1 MHAHASDLA
10 NDSFIRQVLDR
21 QHFEPDGKYHLFG
34 SRGELAERSGHIGLG
49 NIQSHQLGNLMI
61 QQAAIKGNIGY
72 IVRFSDHGHE
82 VHSPFDNH
90 ASHSDSDEAG
100 SPVDGFSLYRI
111 HWDGYEHHPA
121 DGYDGPQGGGYP
133 APKGARDIYS
143 YDIKG
148 VAQNIRL
155 NLTDNRS
162 TGQRLVDRFHNT
174 GSMLTQGVG
183 DGFKRATRYSPEL
196 DRSGNAAEAF
206 NGTADIVKN
215 IIGAAGEI
223 VGAGDAVQGISEGSN
238 IAVMHGLGLLSTENK
253 MARIND
259 LADMAQLKDYAAAAI
274 RDWAVQNP
282 NAAQGIE
289 AVSNIFTAVIPV
301 KGIGAVRGKYGLGGI
316 TAHPVKRSQM
326 GAIALPKG
334 KSAVSDNFADAA
346 YAKYPSP
353 YHSRNIRSNLE
364 QRYGKENITSSTVP
378 PSNGKNVKLADQRH
392 PKTGVPFDGKG
403 FPNFEKDVK
412 YDTRINT
419 AVPQVNPIDEPVFNP
434 KGSVGSAHSW
444 SITARI
450 QYAKLP
456 RQGRIRYIP
465 PKNYSPSAPLPK
477 GPNNGY
483 SAGNLSKKVLTLVY
497 INGKLKFGP
506 SSLPSSALKAPVP
519 IVGKAEA
526 PPGKAVP
533 VGEARIPS
541 NPKAVKGTTVTL
553 SQEQRLA
560 NGELIPKGS
569 VVTWSDNAVKVVRPD
584 GKKRR
589 FNSRDWEQKALP
601 KPQLPKD
608 YRDDINIGGNNPRFN
623 QQRHEKIESHNP
635 NRIEEIRQRNAVSS
649 AERQADALKRM
660 QTSGRTRL
668 PGQPQKGKPG
678 AAREMSSSDNPNQTA
693 EAFARRYLGR
703 KPTLMER
710 VEGEKLYGGKCVGC
724 WKAQMPDG
732 TFVVYRPAGNASM
745 TKGTTASVDI
755 NNPTLN
761 NLNINLKGKPT
772 ELKFKFPAR

>member
-10 NDSFIRQVLDR
+10 NDPFIRQVLDR

-61 QQAAIKGNIGY
+61 EQAAIKGNIGY

-162 TGQRLVDRFHNT
+162 TGQRLADRFHNA
-174 GSMLTQGVG
+174 GAMLTQGVG

-253 MARIND
+253 MERIND

-403 FPNFEKDVK
+403 FPNFEKHVK
-412 YDTRINT
+412 YDTKLDIQELSGGGIPK
-419 AVPQVNPIDEPVFNP
+419 AKPVFDAKPRWEVDRKLNKLTTREQVEKNVQETRRRSQSSQFKAHAQREWENKTGLDFNHFIGGDINK
-434 KGSVGSAHSW
+434 KGTVTGGHSL
-444 SITARI
+444 TRGDVRVI
-450 QYAKLP
+450 Q
-456 RQGRIRYIP
+456 QT
-465 PKNYSPSAPLPK
+465 SAPDKHGVYQATVEIKKPDGSWEMKKGRGGKPMTNHSMFPK
-477 GPNNGY
+477 DWD
-483 SAGNLSKKVLTLVY
+483 
-497 INGKLKFGP
+497 
-506 SSLPSSALKAPVP
+506 
-519 IVGKAEA
+519 
-526 PPGKAVP
+526 
-533 VGEARIPS
+533 EARIRAEVTS
-541 NPKAVKGTTVTL
+541 AWEKRKELEGQKWRGTSKSGV
-553 SQEQRLA
+553 E
-560 NGELIPKGS
+560 
-569 VVTWSDNAVKVVRPD
+569 
-584 GKKRR
+584 
-589 FNSRDWEQKALP
+589 
-601 KPQLPKD
+601 
-608 YRDDINIGGNNPRFN
+608 
-623 QQRHEKIESHNP
+623 IEGFTEP
-635 NRIEEIRQRNAVSS
+635 NR
-649 AERQADALKRM
+649 
-660 QTSGRTRL
+660 
-668 PGQPQKGKPG
+668 
-678 AAREMSSSDNPNQTA
+678 TA
-693 EAFARRYLGR
+693 Y
-703 KPTLMER
+703 P
-710 VEGEKLYGGKCVGC
+710 LYNSK
-724 WKAQMPDG
+724 
-732 TFVVYRPAGNASM
+732 
-745 TKGTTASVDI
+745 
-755 NNPTLN
+755 
-761 NLNINLKGKPT
+761 
-772 ELKFKFPAR
+772 

>member
-1 MHAHASDLA
+1 MGISRKISLILSILAVCLPMHAHASDLA

-162 TGQRLVDRFHNT
+162 TGQRLADRFHNA
-174 GSMLTQGVG
+174 GAMLTQGVG

-289 AVSNIFTAVIPV
+289 AVSNIFMAAIPI

-316 TAHPVKRSQM
+316 TAHPIKRSQM

-403 FPNFEKDVK
+403 FPNFEKHVK
-412 YDTRINT
+412 YDTKLDIQELSGAGMPKAKPVSDAKPRWEVDRKLNKLTTREQVEKNVQEIRNGNKNSNFSQHAQLEREINKLKSADEINFADGMGKFT
-419 AVPQVNPIDEPVFNP
+419 DSMDDKAFSRLVKSVKENGFTNPVVEYVE
-434 KGSVGSAHSW
+434 
-444 SITARI
+444 
-450 QYAKLP
+450 
-456 RQGRIRYIP
+456 
-465 PKNYSPSAPLPK
+465 
-477 GPNNGY
+477 
-483 SAGNLSKKVLTLVY
+483 
-497 INGKLKFGP
+497 INGK
-506 SSLPSSALKAPVP
+506 AY
-519 IVGKAEA
+519 IV
-526 PPGKAVP
+526 
-533 VGEARIPS
+533 R
-541 NPKAVKGTTVTL
+541 
-553 SQEQRLA
+553 
-560 NGELIPKGS
+560 
-569 VVTWSDNAVKVVRPD
+569 
-584 GKKRR
+584 
-589 FNSRDWEQKALP
+589 
-601 KPQLPKD
+601 
-608 YRDDINIGGNNPRFN
+608 GNNRVF
-623 QQRHEKIESHNP
+623 
-635 NRIEEIRQRNAVSS
+635 A
-649 AERQADALKRM
+649 AE
-660 QTSGRTRL
+660 
-668 PGQPQKGKPG
+668 
-678 AAREMSSSDNPNQTA
+678 
-693 EAFARRYLGR
+693 YLGR
-703 KPTLMER
+703 
-710 VEGEKLYGGKCVGC
+710 
-724 WKAQMPDG
+724 
-732 TFVVYRPAGNASM
+732 
-745 TKGTTASVDI
+745 I
-755 NNPTLN
+755 H
-761 NLNINLKGKPT
+761 
-772 ELKFKFPAR
+772 ELKFKKVDFPVPNTSWKNPTDVLNESGNVKRPRYRSK

>member
-1 MHAHASDLA
+1 
-10 NDSFIRQVLDR
+10 
-21 QHFEPDGKYHLFG
+21 
-34 SRGELAERSGHIGLG
+34 
-49 NIQSHQLGNLMI
+49 MI

-162 TGQRLVDRFHNT
+162 TGQRLADRFHNA
-174 GSMLTQGVG
+174 GAMLTQGVG

-403 FPNFEKDVK
+403 FPNFEKHVK
-412 YDTRINT
+412 YDTKLDIQELSGGGIPK
-419 AVPQVNPIDEPVFNP
+419 AKPVFDAKPRWEVDRKLNKLTTREQVEKNVQETRRRSQSSQFKAHAQREWENKTGLDFNHFIGGDINK
-434 KGSVGSAHSW
+434 KGTVTGGHSL
-444 SITARI
+444 TRGDVRVI
-450 QYAKLP
+450 Q
-456 RQGRIRYIP
+456 QT
-465 PKNYSPSAPLPK
+465 SAPDKHGVYQATVEIKKPDGSWEVKTKKGGKVMTKHTMFPK
-477 GPNNGY
+477 DWD
-483 SAGNLSKKVLTLVY
+483 
-497 INGKLKFGP
+497 
-506 SSLPSSALKAPVP
+506 
-519 IVGKAEA
+519 
-526 PPGKAVP
+526 
-533 VGEARIPS
+533 EARIRAEVTS
-541 NPKAVKGTTVTL
+541 AWESRIMLKDNKWQGT
-553 SQEQRLA
+553 SKS
-560 NGELIPKGS
+560 GI
-569 VVTWSDNAVKVVRPD
+569 
-584 GKKRR
+584 
-589 FNSRDWEQKALP
+589 
-601 KPQLPKD
+601 
-608 YRDDINIGGNNPRFN
+608 
-623 QQRHEKIESHNP
+623 KIEGFTEP
-635 NRIEEIRQRNAVSS
+635 NR
-649 AERQADALKRM
+649 
-660 QTSGRTRL
+660 
-668 PGQPQKGKPG
+668 
-678 AAREMSSSDNPNQTA
+678 TA
-693 EAFARRYLGR
+693 YPIYE
-703 KPTLMER
+703 
-710 VEGEKLYGGKCVGC
+710 
-724 WKAQMPDG
+724 
-732 TFVVYRPAGNASM
+732 
-745 TKGTTASVDI
+745 
-755 NNPTLN
+755 
-761 NLNINLKGKPT
+761 
-772 ELKFKFPAR
+772 

>member
-1 MHAHASDLA
+1 MGISRKISLILSILAVCLPMHAHASDLA
-10 NDSFIRQVLDR
+10 NDPFIRQVLDR

-162 TGQRLVDRFHNT
+162 TGQRLADRFHNA
-174 GSMLTQGVG
+174 GAMLTQGVG

-253 MARIND
+253 MERIND

-289 AVSNIFTAVIPV
+289 AVSNIFMAAIPV

-403 FPNFEKDVK
+403 FPNFEKHVK
-412 YDTRINT
+412 YDTKLDIQELSGGGIPK
-419 AVPQVNPIDEPVFNP
+419 AKPVFDAKPRWEVDRKLNKLTTREQVEKNVQETRRRSQSSQFKAHAQREWENKTGLDFNHFIGGDINK
-434 KGSVGSAHSW
+434 KGTVTGGHSL
-444 SITARI
+444 TRGDVRVI
-450 QYAKLP
+450 Q
-456 RQGRIRYIP
+456 QT
-465 PKNYSPSAPLPK
+465 SAPDKHGVYQATVEIKKPDGSWEVKTKKGGKVMTKHTMFPK
-477 GPNNGY
+477 DWD
-483 SAGNLSKKVLTLVY
+483 
-497 INGKLKFGP
+497 
-506 SSLPSSALKAPVP
+506 
-519 IVGKAEA
+519 
-526 PPGKAVP
+526 
-533 VGEARIPS
+533 EARIRAEVTS
-541 NPKAVKGTTVTL
+541 AWESRIMLKDNKWQGT
-553 SQEQRLA
+553 SKS
-560 NGELIPKGS
+560 GI
-569 VVTWSDNAVKVVRPD
+569 
-584 GKKRR
+584 
-589 FNSRDWEQKALP
+589 
-601 KPQLPKD
+601 
-608 YRDDINIGGNNPRFN
+608 
-623 QQRHEKIESHNP
+623 KIEGFTEP
-635 NRIEEIRQRNAVSS
+635 NR
-649 AERQADALKRM
+649 
-660 QTSGRTRL
+660 
-668 PGQPQKGKPG
+668 
-678 AAREMSSSDNPNQTA
+678 TA
-693 EAFARRYLGR
+693 YPIYE
-703 KPTLMER
+703 
-710 VEGEKLYGGKCVGC
+710 
-724 WKAQMPDG
+724 
-732 TFVVYRPAGNASM
+732 
-745 TKGTTASVDI
+745 
-755 NNPTLN
+755 
-761 NLNINLKGKPT
+761 
-772 ELKFKFPAR
+772 

>member
-1 MHAHASDLA
+1 MGISRKISLILSILAVCLPMHAHASDLA

-49 NIQSHQLGNLMI
+49 KIQSHQLGNLMI

-162 TGQRLVDRFHNT
+162 TGQRLADRFHNA
-174 GSMLTQGVG
+174 GGMLTQGVG

-289 AVSNIFTAVIPV
+289 AVSNIFTAVIPI

-334 KSAVSDNFADAA
+334 KSAVSNNFADAA

-403 FPNFEKDVK
+403 FPNFEKHVK
-412 YDTRINT
+412 YDTKLDIQELSGGGIPK
-419 AVPQVNPIDEPVFNP
+419 AKPVFDAKPRWEVDRKLNKLTTREQVEKNVQETRRRSQSSQFKAHAQREWENKTGLDFNHFIGGDINK
-434 KGSVGSAHSW
+434 KGTVTGGHSL
-444 SITARI
+444 TRGDVRVI
-450 QYAKLP
+450 Q
-456 RQGRIRYIP
+456 QT
-465 PKNYSPSAPLPK
+465 SAPDKHGVYQATVEIKKPDGSWEVKTKKGGKVMTKHTMFPK
-477 GPNNGY
+477 DWD
-483 SAGNLSKKVLTLVY
+483 
-497 INGKLKFGP
+497 
-506 SSLPSSALKAPVP
+506 
-519 IVGKAEA
+519 
-526 PPGKAVP
+526 
-533 VGEARIPS
+533 EARIRAEVTS
-541 NPKAVKGTTVTL
+541 AWESRIMLKDNKWQGT
-553 SQEQRLA
+553 SKS
-560 NGELIPKGS
+560 GI
-569 VVTWSDNAVKVVRPD
+569 
-584 GKKRR
+584 
-589 FNSRDWEQKALP
+589 
-601 KPQLPKD
+601 
-608 YRDDINIGGNNPRFN
+608 
-623 QQRHEKIESHNP
+623 KIEGFTEP
-635 NRIEEIRQRNAVSS
+635 NR
-649 AERQADALKRM
+649 
-660 QTSGRTRL
+660 
-668 PGQPQKGKPG
+668 
-678 AAREMSSSDNPNQTA
+678 TA
-693 EAFARRYLGR
+693 YPIYE
-703 KPTLMER
+703 
-710 VEGEKLYGGKCVGC
+710 
-724 WKAQMPDG
+724 
-732 TFVVYRPAGNASM
+732 
-745 TKGTTASVDI
+745 
-755 NNPTLN
+755 
-761 NLNINLKGKPT
+761 
-772 ELKFKFPAR
+772 

>member
-10 NDSFIRQVLDR
+10 NDPFIRQVLDR

-49 NIQSHQLGNLMI
+49 KIQSHQLGNLMI

-162 TGQRLVDRFHNT
+162 TGQRLADRFHNA
-174 GSMLTQGVG
+174 GAMLTQGVG

-282 NAAQGIE
+282 NAA
-289 AVSNIFTAVIPV
+289 
-301 KGIGAVRGKYGLGGI
+301 
-316 TAHPVKRSQM
+316 
-326 GAIALPKG
+326 
-334 KSAVSDNFADAA
+334 
-346 YAKYPSP
+346 
-353 YHSRNIRSNLE
+353 
-364 QRYGKENITSSTVP
+364 
-378 PSNGKNVKLADQRH
+378 
-392 PKTGVPFDGKG
+392 
-403 FPNFEKDVK
+403 
-412 YDTRINT
+412 
-419 AVPQVNPIDEPVFNP
+419 
-434 KGSVGSAHSW
+434 
-444 SITARI
+444 
-450 QYAKLP
+450 
-456 RQGRIRYIP
+456 
-465 PKNYSPSAPLPK
+465 
-477 GPNNGY
+477 
-483 SAGNLSKKVLTLVY
+483 
-497 INGKLKFGP
+497 
-506 SSLPSSALKAPVP
+506 
-519 IVGKAEA
+519 
-526 PPGKAVP
+526 
-533 VGEARIPS
+533 
-541 NPKAVKGTTVTL
+541 
-553 SQEQRLA
+553 
-560 NGELIPKGS
+560 
-569 VVTWSDNAVKVVRPD
+569 
-584 GKKRR
+584 
-589 FNSRDWEQKALP
+589 
-601 KPQLPKD
+601 
-608 YRDDINIGGNNPRFN
+608 
-623 QQRHEKIESHNP
+623 
-635 NRIEEIRQRNAVSS
+635 
-649 AERQADALKRM
+649 
-660 QTSGRTRL
+660 
-668 PGQPQKGKPG
+668 
-678 AAREMSSSDNPNQTA
+678 
-693 EAFARRYLGR
+693 
-703 KPTLMER
+703 
-710 VEGEKLYGGKCVGC
+710 
-724 WKAQMPDG
+724 
-732 TFVVYRPAGNASM
+732 
-745 TKGTTASVDI
+745 
-755 NNPTLN
+755 
-761 NLNINLKGKPT
+761 
-772 ELKFKFPAR
+772 

>member
-10 NDSFIRQVLDR
+10 NDPFIRQVLDR

-162 TGQRLVDRFHNT
+162 TGQRLADRFHNA
-174 GSMLTQGVG
+174 GAMLTQGVG

-238 IAVMHGLGLLSTENK
+238 IAVMHGLGLLSTKNK

-289 AVSNIFTAVIPV
+289 AVSNIFMAAIPI

-403 FPNFEKDVK
+403 FPNFEKHVK
-412 YDTRINT
+412 YDTKLDIQELSGGGIPK
-419 AVPQVNPIDEPVFNP
+419 AKPVFDAKPRWEVDRKLNKLTTREQVEKNVQETRRRSQSSQFKAHAQREWENKTGLDFNHFIGGDINK
-434 KGSVGSAHSW
+434 KGTVTGGHSL
-444 SITARI
+444 TRGDVRVI
-450 QYAKLP
+450 Q
-456 RQGRIRYIP
+456 QT
-465 PKNYSPSAPLPK
+465 SAPDKHGVYQATVEIKKPDGSWEVKTKKGGKVMTKHTMFPK
-477 GPNNGY
+477 DWD
-483 SAGNLSKKVLTLVY
+483 
-497 INGKLKFGP
+497 
-506 SSLPSSALKAPVP
+506 
-519 IVGKAEA
+519 
-526 PPGKAVP
+526 
-533 VGEARIPS
+533 EARIRAEVTS
-541 NPKAVKGTTVTL
+541 AWESRIMLKDNKWQGT
-553 SQEQRLA
+553 SKS
-560 NGELIPKGS
+560 GI
-569 VVTWSDNAVKVVRPD
+569 
-584 GKKRR
+584 
-589 FNSRDWEQKALP
+589 
-601 KPQLPKD
+601 
-608 YRDDINIGGNNPRFN
+608 
-623 QQRHEKIESHNP
+623 KIEGFTEP
-635 NRIEEIRQRNAVSS
+635 NR
-649 AERQADALKRM
+649 
-660 QTSGRTRL
+660 
-668 PGQPQKGKPG
+668 
-678 AAREMSSSDNPNQTA
+678 TA
-693 EAFARRYLGR
+693 YPIYE
-703 KPTLMER
+703 
-710 VEGEKLYGGKCVGC
+710 
-724 WKAQMPDG
+724 
-732 TFVVYRPAGNASM
+732 
-745 TKGTTASVDI
+745 
-755 NNPTLN
+755 
-761 NLNINLKGKPT
+761 
-772 ELKFKFPAR
+772 

>member
-10 NDSFIRQVLDR
+10 NDPFIRQVLDR

-61 QQAAIKGNIGY
+61 QQAVIKGNIGY

-162 TGQRLVDRFHNT
+162 TGQRLADRFHNA
-174 GSMLTQGVG
+174 GAMLTQGVG

-289 AVSNIFTAVIPV
+289 AVSNIFMAAIPI

-316 TAHPVKRSQM
+316 TAHPIKRSQM

-403 FPNFEKDVK
+403 FPNFEKHVK
-412 YDTRINT
+412 YDTKLDIQELSGGGIPK
-419 AVPQVNPIDEPVFNP
+419 AKPVFDAKPRWEVDRKLNKLTTREQVEKNVQETRRRSQSSQFKAHAQREWENKTGLDFNHFIGGDINK
-434 KGSVGSAHSW
+434 KGTVTGGHSL
-444 SITARI
+444 TRGDVRVI
-450 QYAKLP
+450 Q
-456 RQGRIRYIP
+456 QT
-465 PKNYSPSAPLPK
+465 SAPDKHGVYQATVEIKKPDGSWEVKTKKGGKVMTKHTMFPK
-477 GPNNGY
+477 DWD
-483 SAGNLSKKVLTLVY
+483 
-497 INGKLKFGP
+497 
-506 SSLPSSALKAPVP
+506 
-519 IVGKAEA
+519 
-526 PPGKAVP
+526 
-533 VGEARIPS
+533 EARIRAEVTS
-541 NPKAVKGTTVTL
+541 AWESRIMLKDNKWQGT
-553 SQEQRLA
+553 SKS
-560 NGELIPKGS
+560 GI
-569 VVTWSDNAVKVVRPD
+569 
-584 GKKRR
+584 
-589 FNSRDWEQKALP
+589 
-601 KPQLPKD
+601 
-608 YRDDINIGGNNPRFN
+608 
-623 QQRHEKIESHNP
+623 KIEGFTEP
-635 NRIEEIRQRNAVSS
+635 NR
-649 AERQADALKRM
+649 
-660 QTSGRTRL
+660 
-668 PGQPQKGKPG
+668 
-678 AAREMSSSDNPNQTA
+678 TA
-693 EAFARRYLGR
+693 YPIYE
-703 KPTLMER
+703 
-710 VEGEKLYGGKCVGC
+710 
-724 WKAQMPDG
+724 
-732 TFVVYRPAGNASM
+732 
-745 TKGTTASVDI
+745 
-755 NNPTLN
+755 
-761 NLNINLKGKPT
+761 
-772 ELKFKFPAR
+772 

>member
-1 MHAHASDLA
+1 MGISRKISLILSILAVCLPMHAHASDLA
-10 NDSFIRQVLDR
+10 NDPFIRQVLDR

-162 TGQRLVDRFHNT
+162 TGQRLADRFHNA
-174 GSMLTQGVG
+174 GAMLTQGVG

-289 AVSNIFTAVIPV
+289 AVSNIFTAVIPI

-403 FPNFEKDVK
+403 FPNFEKHVK
-412 YDTRINT
+412 YDTKLDIQELSGGGIPK
-419 AVPQVNPIDEPVFNP
+419 AKPVFDAKPRWEVDRKLNKLTTREQVEKNVQETRRRSQSSQFKAHAQREWENKTGLDFNHFIGGDINK
-434 KGSVGSAHSW
+434 KGTVTGGHSL
-444 SITARI
+444 TRGDVRVI
-450 QYAKLP
+450 Q
-456 RQGRIRYIP
+456 QT
-465 PKNYSPSAPLPK
+465 SAPDKHGVYQATVEIKKPDGSWEMKKGRGGKPMTNHSMFPK
-477 GPNNGY
+477 DWD
-483 SAGNLSKKVLTLVY
+483 
-497 INGKLKFGP
+497 
-506 SSLPSSALKAPVP
+506 
-519 IVGKAEA
+519 
-526 PPGKAVP
+526 
-533 VGEARIPS
+533 EARIRAEVTS
-541 NPKAVKGTTVTL
+541 AWEKRKELEGQKWRGTSKSGV
-553 SQEQRLA
+553 E
-560 NGELIPKGS
+560 
-569 VVTWSDNAVKVVRPD
+569 
-584 GKKRR
+584 
-589 FNSRDWEQKALP
+589 
-601 KPQLPKD
+601 
-608 YRDDINIGGNNPRFN
+608 
-623 QQRHEKIESHNP
+623 IEGFTEP
-635 NRIEEIRQRNAVSS
+635 NR
-649 AERQADALKRM
+649 
-660 QTSGRTRL
+660 
-668 PGQPQKGKPG
+668 
-678 AAREMSSSDNPNQTA
+678 TA
-693 EAFARRYLGR
+693 Y
-703 KPTLMER
+703 P
-710 VEGEKLYGGKCVGC
+710 LYNSK
-724 WKAQMPDG
+724 
-732 TFVVYRPAGNASM
+732 
-745 TKGTTASVDI
+745 
-755 NNPTLN
+755 
-761 NLNINLKGKPT
+761 
-772 ELKFKFPAR
+772 

>member
-1 MHAHASDLA
+1 MGISRKISLILSILAVCLPMHAHASDLA

-49 NIQSHQLGNLMI
+49 KIQSHQLGNLMI

-162 TGQRLVDRFHNT
+162 TGQRLADRFHNA

-289 AVSNIFTAVIPV
+289 AVSNIFMAAIPI

-316 TAHPVKRSQM
+316 TAHPIKRSQM

-378 PSNGKNVKLADQRH
+378 PSNGKNVKLANKRH
-392 PKTGVPFDGKG
+392 PKTKVPFDGKG
-403 FPNFEKDVK
+403 FPNFEKHVK
-412 YDTRINT
+412 YDTKLDIQELSGGGIPK
-419 AVPQVNPIDEPVFNP
+419 AKPVFDAKPRWEVDRKLNKLTTREQVEKNVQETRRRSQSSQFKAHAQREWENKTGLDFNHFIGGDINK
-434 KGSVGSAHSW
+434 KGTVTGGHSL
-444 SITARI
+444 TRGDVRVI
-450 QYAKLP
+450 Q
-456 RQGRIRYIP
+456 QT
-465 PKNYSPSAPLPK
+465 SAPDKHGVYQATVEIKKPDGSWEVKTKKGGKVMTKHTMFPK
-477 GPNNGY
+477 DWD
-483 SAGNLSKKVLTLVY
+483 
-497 INGKLKFGP
+497 
-506 SSLPSSALKAPVP
+506 
-519 IVGKAEA
+519 
-526 PPGKAVP
+526 
-533 VGEARIPS
+533 EARIRAEVTS
-541 NPKAVKGTTVTL
+541 AWESRIMLKDNKWQGT
-553 SQEQRLA
+553 SKS
-560 NGELIPKGS
+560 GI
-569 VVTWSDNAVKVVRPD
+569 
-584 GKKRR
+584 
-589 FNSRDWEQKALP
+589 
-601 KPQLPKD
+601 
-608 YRDDINIGGNNPRFN
+608 
-623 QQRHEKIESHNP
+623 KIEGFTEP
-635 NRIEEIRQRNAVSS
+635 NR
-649 AERQADALKRM
+649 
-660 QTSGRTRL
+660 
-668 PGQPQKGKPG
+668 
-678 AAREMSSSDNPNQTA
+678 TA
-693 EAFARRYLGR
+693 YPIYE
-703 KPTLMER
+703 
-710 VEGEKLYGGKCVGC
+710 
-724 WKAQMPDG
+724 
-732 TFVVYRPAGNASM
+732 
-745 TKGTTASVDI
+745 
-755 NNPTLN
+755 
-761 NLNINLKGKPT
+761 
-772 ELKFKFPAR
+772 

>member
-1 MHAHASDLA
+1 MGISRKISLILSILAVCLPMHAHASDLA

-49 NIQSHQLGNLMI
+49 NIQSHQLGNLFI

-162 TGQRLVDRFHNT
+162 TGQRLADRFHNA
-174 GSMLTQGVG
+174 GAMLTQGVG

-223 VGAGDAVQGISEGSN
+223 VGAGDAVQGISESSN

-403 FPNFEKDVK
+403 FPNFEKHVK
-412 YDTRINT
+412 YDTKLDIQELSGGGIPK
-419 AVPQVNPIDEPVFNP
+419 AKPVFDAKPRWEVDRKLNKLTTREQVEKNVQETRRRSQSSQFKAHAQREWENKTGLDFNHFIGGDINK
-434 KGSVGSAHSW
+434 KGTVTGGHSL
-444 SITARI
+444 TRGDVRVI
-450 QYAKLP
+450 Q
-456 RQGRIRYIP
+456 QT
-465 PKNYSPSAPLPK
+465 SAPDKHGVYQATVEIKKPDGSWEVKTKKGGKVMTKHTMFPK
-477 GPNNGY
+477 DWD
-483 SAGNLSKKVLTLVY
+483 
-497 INGKLKFGP
+497 
-506 SSLPSSALKAPVP
+506 
-519 IVGKAEA
+519 
-526 PPGKAVP
+526 
-533 VGEARIPS
+533 EARIRAEVTS
-541 NPKAVKGTTVTL
+541 AWESRIMLKDNKWQGT
-553 SQEQRLA
+553 SKS
-560 NGELIPKGS
+560 GI
-569 VVTWSDNAVKVVRPD
+569 
-584 GKKRR
+584 
-589 FNSRDWEQKALP
+589 
-601 KPQLPKD
+601 
-608 YRDDINIGGNNPRFN
+608 
-623 QQRHEKIESHNP
+623 KIEGFTEP
-635 NRIEEIRQRNAVSS
+635 NR
-649 AERQADALKRM
+649 
-660 QTSGRTRL
+660 
-668 PGQPQKGKPG
+668 
-678 AAREMSSSDNPNQTA
+678 TA
-693 EAFARRYLGR
+693 YPIYE
-703 KPTLMER
+703 
-710 VEGEKLYGGKCVGC
+710 
-724 WKAQMPDG
+724 
-732 TFVVYRPAGNASM
+732 
-745 TKGTTASVDI
+745 
-755 NNPTLN
+755 
-761 NLNINLKGKPT
+761 
-772 ELKFKFPAR
+772 

>member
-1 MHAHASDLA
+1 MHTPQIWQTIPLSGRFSTVSISNPTGNTTYSAA
-10 NDSFIRQVLDR
+10 
-21 QHFEPDGKYHLFG
+21 G
-34 SRGELAERSGHIGLG
+34 GELAERSGHIGLG

-162 TGQRLVDRFHNT
+162 TGQRLADRFHNA
-174 GSMLTQGVG
+174 GAMLTQGVG

-403 FPNFEKDVK
+403 FPNFEKHVK
-412 YDTRINT
+412 YDTKLDIQELSGGGIPK
-419 AVPQVNPIDEPVFNP
+419 AKPVFDAKPRWEVDRKLNKLTTREQVEKNVQETRRRSQSSQFKAHAQREWENKTGLDFNHFIGGDINK
-434 KGSVGSAHSW
+434 KGTVTGGHSL
-444 SITARI
+444 TRGDVRVI
-450 QYAKLP
+450 Q
-456 RQGRIRYIP
+456 QT
-465 PKNYSPSAPLPK
+465 SAPDKHGVYQATVEIKKPDGSWEVKTKKGGKVMTKHTMFPK
-477 GPNNGY
+477 DWD
-483 SAGNLSKKVLTLVY
+483 
-497 INGKLKFGP
+497 
-506 SSLPSSALKAPVP
+506 
-519 IVGKAEA
+519 
-526 PPGKAVP
+526 
-533 VGEARIPS
+533 EARIRAEVTS
-541 NPKAVKGTTVTL
+541 AWESRIMLKDNKWQGT
-553 SQEQRLA
+553 SKS
-560 NGELIPKGS
+560 GI
-569 VVTWSDNAVKVVRPD
+569 
-584 GKKRR
+584 
-589 FNSRDWEQKALP
+589 
-601 KPQLPKD
+601 
-608 YRDDINIGGNNPRFN
+608 
-623 QQRHEKIESHNP
+623 KIEGFTEP
-635 NRIEEIRQRNAVSS
+635 NR
-649 AERQADALKRM
+649 
-660 QTSGRTRL
+660 
-668 PGQPQKGKPG
+668 
-678 AAREMSSSDNPNQTA
+678 TA
-693 EAFARRYLGR
+693 YPIYE
-703 KPTLMER
+703 
-710 VEGEKLYGGKCVGC
+710 
-724 WKAQMPDG
+724 
-732 TFVVYRPAGNASM
+732 
-745 TKGTTASVDI
+745 
-755 NNPTLN
+755 
-761 NLNINLKGKPT
+761 
-772 ELKFKFPAR
+772 

>member
-1 MHAHASDLA
+1 MGISRKISLILSILAVCLPMHAHASDLA
-10 NDSFIRQVLDR
+10 NDPFIRQVLDR

-34 SRGELAERSGHIGLG
+34 SRGELAERSDHIGLG

-162 TGQRLVDRFHNT
+162 TGQRLADRFHNA
-174 GSMLTQGVG
+174 GAMLTQGVG

-403 FPNFEKDVK
+403 FPNFEKHVK
-412 YDTRINT
+412 YDTKLDIQELSGGGIPK
-419 AVPQVNPIDEPVFNP
+419 AKPVFDAKPRWEVDRKLNKLTTREQVEKNVQETRRRSQSSQFKAHAQREWENKTGLDFNHFIGGDINK
-434 KGSVGSAHSW
+434 KGTVTGGHSL
-444 SITARI
+444 TRGDVRVI
-450 QYAKLP
+450 Q
-456 RQGRIRYIP
+456 QT
-465 PKNYSPSAPLPK
+465 SAPDKHGVYQATVEIKKPDGSWEVKTKKGGKVMTKHTMFPK
-477 GPNNGY
+477 DWD
-483 SAGNLSKKVLTLVY
+483 
-497 INGKLKFGP
+497 
-506 SSLPSSALKAPVP
+506 
-519 IVGKAEA
+519 
-526 PPGKAVP
+526 
-533 VGEARIPS
+533 EARIRAEVTS
-541 NPKAVKGTTVTL
+541 AWESRIMLKDNKWQGT
-553 SQEQRLA
+553 SKS
-560 NGELIPKGS
+560 GI
-569 VVTWSDNAVKVVRPD
+569 
-584 GKKRR
+584 
-589 FNSRDWEQKALP
+589 
-601 KPQLPKD
+601 
-608 YRDDINIGGNNPRFN
+608 
-623 QQRHEKIESHNP
+623 KIEGFTEP
-635 NRIEEIRQRNAVSS
+635 NR
-649 AERQADALKRM
+649 
-660 QTSGRTRL
+660 
-668 PGQPQKGKPG
+668 
-678 AAREMSSSDNPNQTA
+678 TA
-693 EAFARRYLGR
+693 YPIYE
-703 KPTLMER
+703 
-710 VEGEKLYGGKCVGC
+710 
-724 WKAQMPDG
+724 
-732 TFVVYRPAGNASM
+732 
-745 TKGTTASVDI
+745 
-755 NNPTLN
+755 
-761 NLNINLKGKPT
+761 
-772 ELKFKFPAR
+772 

>member
-162 TGQRLVDRFHNT
+162 TGQRLADRFHNA
-174 GSMLTQGVG
+174 GAMLTQGVG

-223 VGAGDAVQGISEGSN
+223 VGAGDAVQGISESSN

-403 FPNFEKDVK
+403 FPNFEKHVK
-412 YDTRINT
+412 YDTKLDIQELSGGGIPK
-419 AVPQVNPIDEPVFNP
+419 AKPVFDAKPRWEVDRKLNKLTTREQVEKNVQETRRRSQSSQFKAHTQREWENKTGLDFNHFIGGDINK
-434 KGSVGSAHSW
+434 KGTVTGGHSL
-444 SITARI
+444 TRGDVRVI
-450 QYAKLP
+450 Q
-456 RQGRIRYIP
+456 QT
-465 PKNYSPSAPLPK
+465 SAPDKHGVYQATVEIKKPDGSWEMKKGRGGKPMTNHSMFPK
-477 GPNNGY
+477 DWD
-483 SAGNLSKKVLTLVY
+483 
-497 INGKLKFGP
+497 
-506 SSLPSSALKAPVP
+506 
-519 IVGKAEA
+519 
-526 PPGKAVP
+526 
-533 VGEARIPS
+533 EARIRAEVTS
-541 NPKAVKGTTVTL
+541 AWEKRKELEGQKWRGTSKSGV
-553 SQEQRLA
+553 E
-560 NGELIPKGS
+560 
-569 VVTWSDNAVKVVRPD
+569 
-584 GKKRR
+584 
-589 FNSRDWEQKALP
+589 
-601 KPQLPKD
+601 
-608 YRDDINIGGNNPRFN
+608 
-623 QQRHEKIESHNP
+623 IEGFTEP
-635 NRIEEIRQRNAVSS
+635 NR
-649 AERQADALKRM
+649 
-660 QTSGRTRL
+660 
-668 PGQPQKGKPG
+668 
-678 AAREMSSSDNPNQTA
+678 TA
-693 EAFARRYLGR
+693 Y
-703 KPTLMER
+703 P
-710 VEGEKLYGGKCVGC
+710 LYNSK
-724 WKAQMPDG
+724 
-732 TFVVYRPAGNASM
+732 
-745 TKGTTASVDI
+745 
-755 NNPTLN
+755 
-761 NLNINLKGKPT
+761 
-772 ELKFKFPAR
+772 

>member
-10 NDSFIRQVLDR
+10 NDPFIRQVLDR

-162 TGQRLVDRFHNT
+162 TGQRLADRFHNA
-174 GSMLTQGVG
+174 GAMLTQGVG

-289 AVSNIFTAVIPV
+289 AVSNIFMAAIPI

-353 YHSRNIRSNLE
+353 YHSRNICSNLE

-403 FPNFEKDVK
+403 FPNFEKHVK
-412 YDTRINT
+412 YDTKLDIQELSGGGIPK
-419 AVPQVNPIDEPVFNP
+419 AKPVFDAKPRWEVDRKLNKLTTREQVEKNVQETRRRSQSSQFKAHAQREWENKTGLDFNHFIGGDINK
-434 KGSVGSAHSW
+434 KGTVTGGHSL
-444 SITARI
+444 TRGDVRVI
-450 QYAKLP
+450 Q
-456 RQGRIRYIP
+456 QT
-465 PKNYSPSAPLPK
+465 SAPDKHGVYQATVEIKKPDGSWEVKTKKGGKVMTKHTMFPK
-477 GPNNGY
+477 DWD
-483 SAGNLSKKVLTLVY
+483 
-497 INGKLKFGP
+497 
-506 SSLPSSALKAPVP
+506 
-519 IVGKAEA
+519 
-526 PPGKAVP
+526 
-533 VGEARIPS
+533 EARIRAEVTS
-541 NPKAVKGTTVTL
+541 AWESRIMLKDNKWQGT
-553 SQEQRLA
+553 SKS
-560 NGELIPKGS
+560 GI
-569 VVTWSDNAVKVVRPD
+569 
-584 GKKRR
+584 
-589 FNSRDWEQKALP
+589 
-601 KPQLPKD
+601 
-608 YRDDINIGGNNPRFN
+608 
-623 QQRHEKIESHNP
+623 KIEGFTEP
-635 NRIEEIRQRNAVSS
+635 NR
-649 AERQADALKRM
+649 
-660 QTSGRTRL
+660 
-668 PGQPQKGKPG
+668 
-678 AAREMSSSDNPNQTA
+678 TA
-693 EAFARRYLGR
+693 YPIYE
-703 KPTLMER
+703 
-710 VEGEKLYGGKCVGC
+710 
-724 WKAQMPDG
+724 
-732 TFVVYRPAGNASM
+732 
-745 TKGTTASVDI
+745 
-755 NNPTLN
+755 
-761 NLNINLKGKPT
+761 
-772 ELKFKFPAR
+772 

>member
-1 MHAHASDLA
+1 MGISRKISLILSILAVCLPMHAHASDLA
-10 NDSFIRQVLDR
+10 NDPFIRQVLDR

-162 TGQRLVDRFHNT
+162 TGQRLADRFHNA
-174 GSMLTQGVG
+174 GAMLTQGVG

-403 FPNFEKDVK
+403 FPNFEKHVK
-412 YDTRINT
+412 YDTKLDIQELSGGGIPK
-419 AVPQVNPIDEPVFNP
+419 AKPVFDAKPRWEVDRKLNKLTTREQVEKNVQETRRRSQSSQFKAHAQREWENKTGLDFNHFIGGDINK
-434 KGSVGSAHSW
+434 KGTVTGGHSL
-444 SITARI
+444 TRGDVRVI
-450 QYAKLP
+450 Q
-456 RQGRIRYIP
+456 QT
-465 PKNYSPSAPLPK
+465 SAPDKHGVYQATVEIKKPDGSWEVKTKKGGKVMTKHTMFPK
-477 GPNNGY
+477 DWD
-483 SAGNLSKKVLTLVY
+483 
-497 INGKLKFGP
+497 
-506 SSLPSSALKAPVP
+506 
-519 IVGKAEA
+519 
-526 PPGKAVP
+526 
-533 VGEARIPS
+533 EARIRAEVTS
-541 NPKAVKGTTVTL
+541 AWESRIMLKDNKWQGT
-553 SQEQRLA
+553 SKS
-560 NGELIPKGS
+560 GI
-569 VVTWSDNAVKVVRPD
+569 
-584 GKKRR
+584 
-589 FNSRDWEQKALP
+589 
-601 KPQLPKD
+601 
-608 YRDDINIGGNNPRFN
+608 
-623 QQRHEKIESHNP
+623 KIEGFTEP
-635 NRIEEIRQRNAVSS
+635 NR
-649 AERQADALKRM
+649 
-660 QTSGRTRL
+660 
-668 PGQPQKGKPG
+668 
-678 AAREMSSSDNPNQTA
+678 TA
-693 EAFARRYLGR
+693 YPIYE
-703 KPTLMER
+703 
-710 VEGEKLYGGKCVGC
+710 
-724 WKAQMPDG
+724 
-732 TFVVYRPAGNASM
+732 
-745 TKGTTASVDI
+745 
-755 NNPTLN
+755 
-761 NLNINLKGKPT
+761 
-772 ELKFKFPAR
+772 

>member
-1 MHAHASDLA
+1 MHTPQIWQTILLSGRFSTVSISNPTGNTTYSAA
-10 NDSFIRQVLDR
+10 
-21 QHFEPDGKYHLFG
+21 G
-34 SRGELAERSGHIGLG
+34 GELAERSGHIGLG

-162 TGQRLVDRFHNT
+162 TGQRLADRFHNA
-174 GSMLTQGVG
+174 GAMLTQGVG

-223 VGAGDAVQGISEGSN
+223 VGAGDAVQGISESSN

-289 AVSNIFTAVIPV
+289 AVSNIFTAVIPI

-326 GAIALPKG
+326 GEIALPKG

-378 PSNGKNVKLADQRH
+378 PSNGKNVKLANKRH
-392 PKTGVPFDGKG
+392 PKTKVPFDGKG
-403 FPNFEKDVK
+403 FPNFEKHVK
-412 YDTRINT
+412 YDTKLDIQELSGGGIPK
-419 AVPQVNPIDEPVFNP
+419 AKPVFDAKPRWEVDRKLNKLTTREQVEKNVQETRRRSQSSQFKAHAQREWENKTGLDFNHFIGGDINK
-434 KGSVGSAHSW
+434 KGTVTGGHSL
-444 SITARI
+444 TRGDVRVI
-450 QYAKLP
+450 Q
-456 RQGRIRYIP
+456 QT
-465 PKNYSPSAPLPK
+465 SAPDKHGVYQATVEIKKPDGSWEMKKGRGGKPMTNHSMFPK
-477 GPNNGY
+477 DWD
-483 SAGNLSKKVLTLVY
+483 
-497 INGKLKFGP
+497 
-506 SSLPSSALKAPVP
+506 
-519 IVGKAEA
+519 
-526 PPGKAVP
+526 
-533 VGEARIPS
+533 EARIRAEVTS
-541 NPKAVKGTTVTL
+541 AWEKRKELEGQKWRGTSKSGV
-553 SQEQRLA
+553 E
-560 NGELIPKGS
+560 
-569 VVTWSDNAVKVVRPD
+569 
-584 GKKRR
+584 
-589 FNSRDWEQKALP
+589 
-601 KPQLPKD
+601 
-608 YRDDINIGGNNPRFN
+608 
-623 QQRHEKIESHNP
+623 IEGFTEP
-635 NRIEEIRQRNAVSS
+635 NR
-649 AERQADALKRM
+649 
-660 QTSGRTRL
+660 
-668 PGQPQKGKPG
+668 
-678 AAREMSSSDNPNQTA
+678 TA
-693 EAFARRYLGR
+693 Y
-703 KPTLMER
+703 P
-710 VEGEKLYGGKCVGC
+710 LYNSK
-724 WKAQMPDG
+724 
-732 TFVVYRPAGNASM
+732 
-745 TKGTTASVDI
+745 
-755 NNPTLN
+755 
-761 NLNINLKGKPT
+761 
-772 ELKFKFPAR
+772 

>member
-10 NDSFIRQVLDR
+10 NDPFIRQVLDR

-162 TGQRLVDRFHNT
+162 TGQRLADRFHNA
-174 GSMLTQGVG
+174 GAMLTQGVG

-316 TAHPVKRSQM
+316 TAHPIKRSQM

-403 FPNFEKDVK
+403 FPNFEKHVK
-412 YDTRINT
+412 YDTKLDIQELSGGGIPK
-419 AVPQVNPIDEPVFNP
+419 AKPVFDAKPRWEVDRKLNKLTTREQVEKNVQETRRRSQSSQFKAHAQREWENKTGLDFNHFIGGDINK
-434 KGSVGSAHSW
+434 KGTVTGGHSL
-444 SITARI
+444 TRGDVRVI
-450 QYAKLP
+450 Q
-456 RQGRIRYIP
+456 QT
-465 PKNYSPSAPLPK
+465 SAPDKHGVYQATVEIKKPDGSWEVKTKKGGKVMTKHTMFPK
-477 GPNNGY
+477 DWD
-483 SAGNLSKKVLTLVY
+483 
-497 INGKLKFGP
+497 
-506 SSLPSSALKAPVP
+506 
-519 IVGKAEA
+519 
-526 PPGKAVP
+526 
-533 VGEARIPS
+533 EARIRAEVTS
-541 NPKAVKGTTVTL
+541 AWESRIMLKDNKWQGT
-553 SQEQRLA
+553 SKS
-560 NGELIPKGS
+560 GI
-569 VVTWSDNAVKVVRPD
+569 
-584 GKKRR
+584 
-589 FNSRDWEQKALP
+589 
-601 KPQLPKD
+601 
-608 YRDDINIGGNNPRFN
+608 
-623 QQRHEKIESHNP
+623 KIEGFTEP
-635 NRIEEIRQRNAVSS
+635 NR
-649 AERQADALKRM
+649 
-660 QTSGRTRL
+660 
-668 PGQPQKGKPG
+668 
-678 AAREMSSSDNPNQTA
+678 TA
-693 EAFARRYLGR
+693 YPIYE
-703 KPTLMER
+703 
-710 VEGEKLYGGKCVGC
+710 
-724 WKAQMPDG
+724 
-732 TFVVYRPAGNASM
+732 
-745 TKGTTASVDI
+745 
-755 NNPTLN
+755 
-761 NLNINLKGKPT
+761 
-772 ELKFKFPAR
+772 

>member
-1 MHAHASDLA
+1 MGISRKISLILSILAVCLPMHAHASDLA
-10 NDSFIRQVLDR
+10 NDPFIRQVLDR

-162 TGQRLVDRFHNT
+162 TGQRLADRFHNA
-174 GSMLTQGVG
+174 GAMLTQGVG

-253 MARIND
+253 MERIND

-403 FPNFEKDVK
+403 FPNFEKHVK
-412 YDTRINT
+412 YDTKLDIQELSGGGIPK
-419 AVPQVNPIDEPVFNP
+419 AKPVFDAKPRWEVDRKLNKLTTREQVEKNVQETRRRSQSSQFKAHAQREWENKTGLDFNHFIGGDINK
-434 KGSVGSAHSW
+434 KGTVTGGHSL
-444 SITARI
+444 TRGDVRVI
-450 QYAKLP
+450 Q
-456 RQGRIRYIP
+456 QT
-465 PKNYSPSAPLPK
+465 SAPDKHGVYQATVEIKKPDGSWEVKTKKGGKVMTKHTMFPK
-477 GPNNGY
+477 DWD
-483 SAGNLSKKVLTLVY
+483 
-497 INGKLKFGP
+497 
-506 SSLPSSALKAPVP
+506 
-519 IVGKAEA
+519 
-526 PPGKAVP
+526 
-533 VGEARIPS
+533 EARIRAEVTS
-541 NPKAVKGTTVTL
+541 AWESRIMLKDNKWQGT
-553 SQEQRLA
+553 SKS
-560 NGELIPKGS
+560 GI
-569 VVTWSDNAVKVVRPD
+569 
-584 GKKRR
+584 
-589 FNSRDWEQKALP
+589 
-601 KPQLPKD
+601 
-608 YRDDINIGGNNPRFN
+608 
-623 QQRHEKIESHNP
+623 KIEGFTEP
-635 NRIEEIRQRNAVSS
+635 NR
-649 AERQADALKRM
+649 
-660 QTSGRTRL
+660 
-668 PGQPQKGKPG
+668 
-678 AAREMSSSDNPNQTA
+678 TA
-693 EAFARRYLGR
+693 Y
-703 KPTLMER
+703 P
-710 VEGEKLYGGKCVGC
+710 
-724 WKAQMPDG
+724 
-732 TFVVYRPAGNASM
+732 
-745 TKGTTASVDI
+745 I
-755 NNPTLN
+755 
-761 NLNINLKGKPT
+761 
-772 ELKFKFPAR
+772 

>member
-1 MHAHASDLA
+1 MGISRKISLILSILAVCLPMHAHASDLA
-10 NDSFIRQVLDR
+10 NDPFIRQVLDR

-162 TGQRLVDRFHNT
+162 TGQRLADRFHNA
-174 GSMLTQGVG
+174 GAMLTQGVG

-289 AVSNIFTAVIPV
+289 AVSNIFMAAIPI

-403 FPNFEKDVK
+403 FPNFEKHVK
-412 YDTRINT
+412 YDTKLDIQELSGGGIPK
-419 AVPQVNPIDEPVFNP
+419 AKPVFDAKPRWEVDRKLNKLTTREQVEKNVQETRRRSQSSQFKAHAQREWENKTGLDFNHFIGGDINK
-434 KGSVGSAHSW
+434 KGTVTGGHSL
-444 SITARI
+444 IRGDVRVI
-450 QYAKLP
+450 Q
-456 RQGRIRYIP
+456 QT
-465 PKNYSPSAPLPK
+465 SAPDKHGVYQATVEIKKPDGSWEVKTKKGGKVMTKHTMFPK
-477 GPNNGY
+477 DWD
-483 SAGNLSKKVLTLVY
+483 
-497 INGKLKFGP
+497 
-506 SSLPSSALKAPVP
+506 
-519 IVGKAEA
+519 
-526 PPGKAVP
+526 
-533 VGEARIPS
+533 EARIRAEVTS
-541 NPKAVKGTTVTL
+541 AWESRIMLKDNKWQGT
-553 SQEQRLA
+553 SKS
-560 NGELIPKGS
+560 GI
-569 VVTWSDNAVKVVRPD
+569 
-584 GKKRR
+584 
-589 FNSRDWEQKALP
+589 
-601 KPQLPKD
+601 
-608 YRDDINIGGNNPRFN
+608 
-623 QQRHEKIESHNP
+623 KIEGFTEP
-635 NRIEEIRQRNAVSS
+635 NR
-649 AERQADALKRM
+649 
-660 QTSGRTRL
+660 
-668 PGQPQKGKPG
+668 
-678 AAREMSSSDNPNQTA
+678 TA
-693 EAFARRYLGR
+693 YPIYE
-703 KPTLMER
+703 
-710 VEGEKLYGGKCVGC
+710 
-724 WKAQMPDG
+724 
-732 TFVVYRPAGNASM
+732 
-745 TKGTTASVDI
+745 
-755 NNPTLN
+755 
-761 NLNINLKGKPT
+761 
-772 ELKFKFPAR
+772 

>member
-10 NDSFIRQVLDR
+10 NDPFIRQVLDR

-162 TGQRLVDRFHNT
+162 TGQRLADRFHNA
-174 GSMLTQGVG
+174 GAMLTQGVG

-289 AVSNIFTAVIPV
+289 AVSNIFMAAIPI

-403 FPNFEKDVK
+403 FPNFEKHVK
-412 YDTRINT
+412 YDTKLDIQELSGGGIPK
-419 AVPQVNPIDEPVFNP
+419 VKPVFDAKPRWEVDRKLNKLTTREQVEKNVQETRRRSQSSQFKAHAQREWENKTGLDFNHFIGGDINK
-434 KGSVGSAHSW
+434 KGTVTGGHSL
-444 SITARI
+444 TRGDVRVI
-450 QYAKLP
+450 Q
-456 RQGRIRYIP
+456 QT
-465 PKNYSPSAPLPK
+465 SAPDKHGVYQATVEIKKPDGSWEVKTKKGGKVMTKHTMFPK
-477 GPNNGY
+477 DWD
-483 SAGNLSKKVLTLVY
+483 
-497 INGKLKFGP
+497 
-506 SSLPSSALKAPVP
+506 
-519 IVGKAEA
+519 
-526 PPGKAVP
+526 
-533 VGEARIPS
+533 EARIRAEVTS
-541 NPKAVKGTTVTL
+541 AWESRIMLKDNKWQGT
-553 SQEQRLA
+553 SKS
-560 NGELIPKGS
+560 GI
-569 VVTWSDNAVKVVRPD
+569 
-584 GKKRR
+584 
-589 FNSRDWEQKALP
+589 
-601 KPQLPKD
+601 
-608 YRDDINIGGNNPRFN
+608 
-623 QQRHEKIESHNP
+623 KIEGFTEP
-635 NRIEEIRQRNAVSS
+635 NR
-649 AERQADALKRM
+649 
-660 QTSGRTRL
+660 
-668 PGQPQKGKPG
+668 
-678 AAREMSSSDNPNQTA
+678 TA
-693 EAFARRYLGR
+693 YPIYE
-703 KPTLMER
+703 
-710 VEGEKLYGGKCVGC
+710 
-724 WKAQMPDG
+724 
-732 TFVVYRPAGNASM
+732 
-745 TKGTTASVDI
+745 
-755 NNPTLN
+755 
-761 NLNINLKGKPT
+761 
-772 ELKFKFPAR
+772 

>member
-1 MHAHASDLA
+1 MGISRKISLILSILAVCLPMHAHASDLA
-10 NDSFIRQVLDR
+10 NDPFIRQVLDR

-49 NIQSHQLGNLMI
+49 KIQSHQLGNLFI

-162 TGQRLVDRFHNT
+162 TGQRLADRFHNA
-174 GSMLTQGVG
+174 GAMLTQGVG

-334 KSAVSDNFADAA
+334 KSAVSNNFADAA

-403 FPNFEKDVK
+403 FPNFEKHVK
-412 YDTRINT
+412 YDTKLDIQELSGGGIPK
-419 AVPQVNPIDEPVFNP
+419 AKPVFDAKPRWEVDRKLNKLTTREQVEKNVQETRRRSQSSQFKAHAQREWENKTGLDFNHFIGGDINK
-434 KGSVGSAHSW
+434 KGTVTGGHSL
-444 SITARI
+444 TRGDVRVI
-450 QYAKLP
+450 Q
-456 RQGRIRYIP
+456 QT
-465 PKNYSPSAPLPK
+465 SAPDKHGVYQATVEIKKPDGSWEVKTKKGGKVMTKHTMFPK
-477 GPNNGY
+477 DWD
-483 SAGNLSKKVLTLVY
+483 
-497 INGKLKFGP
+497 
-506 SSLPSSALKAPVP
+506 
-519 IVGKAEA
+519 
-526 PPGKAVP
+526 
-533 VGEARIPS
+533 EARIRAEVTS
-541 NPKAVKGTTVTL
+541 AWESRIMLKDNKWQGT
-553 SQEQRLA
+553 SKS
-560 NGELIPKGS
+560 GI
-569 VVTWSDNAVKVVRPD
+569 
-584 GKKRR
+584 
-589 FNSRDWEQKALP
+589 
-601 KPQLPKD
+601 
-608 YRDDINIGGNNPRFN
+608 
-623 QQRHEKIESHNP
+623 KIEGFTEP
-635 NRIEEIRQRNAVSS
+635 NR
-649 AERQADALKRM
+649 
-660 QTSGRTRL
+660 
-668 PGQPQKGKPG
+668 
-678 AAREMSSSDNPNQTA
+678 TA
-693 EAFARRYLGR
+693 YPIYE
-703 KPTLMER
+703 
-710 VEGEKLYGGKCVGC
+710 
-724 WKAQMPDG
+724 
-732 TFVVYRPAGNASM
+732 
-745 TKGTTASVDI
+745 
-755 NNPTLN
+755 
-761 NLNINLKGKPT
+761 
-772 ELKFKFPAR
+772 

>member
-1 MHAHASDLA
+1 MGISRKISLILSILAVCLLMHAHASDLA
-10 NDSFIRQVLDR
+10 NDPFIRQVLDR

-162 TGQRLVDRFHNT
+162 TGQRLADRFHNA
-174 GSMLTQGVG
+174 GAMLTQGVG

-403 FPNFEKDVK
+403 FPNFEKHVK
-412 YDTRINT
+412 YDTKLDIQELSGGGIPK
-419 AVPQVNPIDEPVFNP
+419 AKPVFDAKPRWEVDRKLNKLTTREQVEKNVQETRRRSQSSQFKAHAQREWENKTGLDFNHFIGGDINK
-434 KGSVGSAHSW
+434 KGTVTGGHSL
-444 SITARI
+444 TRGDVRVI
-450 QYAKLP
+450 Q
-456 RQGRIRYIP
+456 QT
-465 PKNYSPSAPLPK
+465 SAPDKHGVYQATVEIKKPDGSWEVKTKKGGKVMTKHTMFPK
-477 GPNNGY
+477 DWD
-483 SAGNLSKKVLTLVY
+483 
-497 INGKLKFGP
+497 
-506 SSLPSSALKAPVP
+506 
-519 IVGKAEA
+519 
-526 PPGKAVP
+526 
-533 VGEARIPS
+533 EARIRAEVTS
-541 NPKAVKGTTVTL
+541 AWESRIMLKDNKWQGT
-553 SQEQRLA
+553 SKS
-560 NGELIPKGS
+560 GI
-569 VVTWSDNAVKVVRPD
+569 
-584 GKKRR
+584 
-589 FNSRDWEQKALP
+589 
-601 KPQLPKD
+601 
-608 YRDDINIGGNNPRFN
+608 
-623 QQRHEKIESHNP
+623 KIEGFTEP
-635 NRIEEIRQRNAVSS
+635 NR
-649 AERQADALKRM
+649 
-660 QTSGRTRL
+660 
-668 PGQPQKGKPG
+668 
-678 AAREMSSSDNPNQTA
+678 TA
-693 EAFARRYLGR
+693 YPIYE
-703 KPTLMER
+703 
-710 VEGEKLYGGKCVGC
+710 
-724 WKAQMPDG
+724 
-732 TFVVYRPAGNASM
+732 
-745 TKGTTASVDI
+745 
-755 NNPTLN
+755 
-761 NLNINLKGKPT
+761 
-772 ELKFKFPAR
+772 

>member
-10 NDSFIRQVLDR
+10 NDPFIRQVLDR

-162 TGQRLVDRFHNT
+162 TGQRLADRFHNA

-289 AVSNIFTAVIPV
+289 AVSNIFMAAIPV

-403 FPNFEKDVK
+403 FPNFEKHVK
-412 YDTRINT
+412 YDTKLDIQELSGGGIPK
-419 AVPQVNPIDEPVFNP
+419 AKPVFDAKPRWEVDRKLNKLTTREQVEKNVQETRRRSQSSQFKAHAQREWENKTGLDFNHFIGGDINK
-434 KGSVGSAHSW
+434 KGTVTGEHSL
-444 SITARI
+444 TRGDVRVI
-450 QYAKLP
+450 Q
-456 RQGRIRYIP
+456 QT
-465 PKNYSPSAPLPK
+465 SAPDKHGVYQATVEIKKPDGSWEMKKGRGGKPMTNHSMFPK
-477 GPNNGY
+477 DWD
-483 SAGNLSKKVLTLVY
+483 
-497 INGKLKFGP
+497 
-506 SSLPSSALKAPVP
+506 
-519 IVGKAEA
+519 
-526 PPGKAVP
+526 
-533 VGEARIPS
+533 EARIRAEVTS
-541 NPKAVKGTTVTL
+541 AWEKRKELEGQKWRGTSKSGV
-553 SQEQRLA
+553 E
-560 NGELIPKGS
+560 
-569 VVTWSDNAVKVVRPD
+569 
-584 GKKRR
+584 
-589 FNSRDWEQKALP
+589 
-601 KPQLPKD
+601 
-608 YRDDINIGGNNPRFN
+608 
-623 QQRHEKIESHNP
+623 IEGFTEP
-635 NRIEEIRQRNAVSS
+635 NR
-649 AERQADALKRM
+649 
-660 QTSGRTRL
+660 
-668 PGQPQKGKPG
+668 
-678 AAREMSSSDNPNQTA
+678 TA
-693 EAFARRYLGR
+693 Y
-703 KPTLMER
+703 P
-710 VEGEKLYGGKCVGC
+710 LYNSK
-724 WKAQMPDG
+724 
-732 TFVVYRPAGNASM
+732 
-745 TKGTTASVDI
+745 
-755 NNPTLN
+755 
-761 NLNINLKGKPT
+761 
-772 ELKFKFPAR
+772 

>member
-1 MHAHASDLA
+1 MGISRKISLILSILAVCLPMHAHASDLA
-10 NDSFIRQVLDR
+10 NDPFIRQVLDR

-162 TGQRLVDRFHNT
+162 TGQRLADRFHNA
-174 GSMLTQGVG
+174 GAMLTQGVG

-223 VGAGDAVQGISEGSN
+223 VGAGDAVQGIREGSN

-289 AVSNIFTAVIPV
+289 AVSNIFMAAIPV

-403 FPNFEKDVK
+403 FPNFEKHVK
-412 YDTRINT
+412 YDTKLDIQELSGGGIPK
-419 AVPQVNPIDEPVFNP
+419 AKPVFDAKPRWEVDRKLNKLTTREQVEKNVQETRRRSQSSQFKAHAQREWENKTGLDFNHFIGGDINK
-434 KGSVGSAHSW
+434 KGTVTGGHSL
-444 SITARI
+444 TRGDVRVI
-450 QYAKLP
+450 Q
-456 RQGRIRYIP
+456 QT
-465 PKNYSPSAPLPK
+465 SAPDKHGVYQATVEIKKPDGSWEMKKGRGGKPMTNHSMFPK
-477 GPNNGY
+477 DWD
-483 SAGNLSKKVLTLVY
+483 
-497 INGKLKFGP
+497 
-506 SSLPSSALKAPVP
+506 
-519 IVGKAEA
+519 
-526 PPGKAVP
+526 
-533 VGEARIPS
+533 EARIRAEVTS
-541 NPKAVKGTTVTL
+541 AWEKRKELEGQKWRGTSKSGV
-553 SQEQRLA
+553 E
-560 NGELIPKGS
+560 
-569 VVTWSDNAVKVVRPD
+569 
-584 GKKRR
+584 
-589 FNSRDWEQKALP
+589 
-601 KPQLPKD
+601 
-608 YRDDINIGGNNPRFN
+608 
-623 QQRHEKIESHNP
+623 IEGFTEP
-635 NRIEEIRQRNAVSS
+635 NR
-649 AERQADALKRM
+649 
-660 QTSGRTRL
+660 
-668 PGQPQKGKPG
+668 
-678 AAREMSSSDNPNQTA
+678 TA
-693 EAFARRYLGR
+693 Y
-703 KPTLMER
+703 P
-710 VEGEKLYGGKCVGC
+710 LYNSK
-724 WKAQMPDG
+724 
-732 TFVVYRPAGNASM
+732 
-745 TKGTTASVDI
+745 
-755 NNPTLN
+755 
-761 NLNINLKGKPT
+761 
-772 ELKFKFPAR
+772 

>member
-1 MHAHASDLA
+1 MGISRKISLILSILAVCLPMHAHASDLA
-10 NDSFIRQVLDR
+10 NDPFIRQVLDR

-162 TGQRLVDRFHNT
+162 TGQRLADRFHNA
-174 GSMLTQGVG
+174 GAMLTQGVG

-253 MARIND
+253 MERIND

-289 AVSNIFTAVIPV
+289 AVSNIFMAAIPI

-403 FPNFEKDVK
+403 FPNFEKHVK
-412 YDTRINT
+412 YDTKLDIQELSGGGIPK
-419 AVPQVNPIDEPVFNP
+419 AKPVFDAKPRWEVDRKLNKLTTREQVEKNVQETRRRSQSSQFKAHAQREWENKTGLDFNHFIGGDINK
-434 KGSVGSAHSW
+434 KGTVTGGHSL
-444 SITARI
+444 TRGDVRVI
-450 QYAKLP
+450 Q
-456 RQGRIRYIP
+456 QT
-465 PKNYSPSAPLPK
+465 SAPDKHGVYQATVEIKKPDGSWEVKTKKGGKVMTKHTMFPK
-477 GPNNGY
+477 DWD
-483 SAGNLSKKVLTLVY
+483 
-497 INGKLKFGP
+497 
-506 SSLPSSALKAPVP
+506 
-519 IVGKAEA
+519 
-526 PPGKAVP
+526 
-533 VGEARIPS
+533 EARIRAEVTS
-541 NPKAVKGTTVTL
+541 AWESRIMLKDNKWQGT
-553 SQEQRLA
+553 SKS
-560 NGELIPKGS
+560 GI
-569 VVTWSDNAVKVVRPD
+569 
-584 GKKRR
+584 
-589 FNSRDWEQKALP
+589 
-601 KPQLPKD
+601 
-608 YRDDINIGGNNPRFN
+608 
-623 QQRHEKIESHNP
+623 KIEGFTEP
-635 NRIEEIRQRNAVSS
+635 NR
-649 AERQADALKRM
+649 
-660 QTSGRTRL
+660 
-668 PGQPQKGKPG
+668 
-678 AAREMSSSDNPNQTA
+678 TA
-693 EAFARRYLGR
+693 YPIYE
-703 KPTLMER
+703 
-710 VEGEKLYGGKCVGC
+710 
-724 WKAQMPDG
+724 
-732 TFVVYRPAGNASM
+732 
-745 TKGTTASVDI
+745 
-755 NNPTLN
+755 
-761 NLNINLKGKPT
+761 
-772 ELKFKFPAR
+772 

>member
-1 MHAHASDLA
+1 
-10 NDSFIRQVLDR
+10 
-21 QHFEPDGKYHLFG
+21 
-34 SRGELAERSGHIGLG
+34 
-49 NIQSHQLGNLMI
+49 MI

-162 TGQRLVDRFHNT
+162 TGQRLADRFHNA
-174 GSMLTQGVG
+174 GAMLTQGVG

-403 FPNFEKDVK
+403 FPNFEKHVK
-412 YDTRINT
+412 YDTKLDIQELSGGGIPK
-419 AVPQVNPIDEPVFNP
+419 AKPVFDAKPRWEVDRKLNKLTTREQVEKNVQETRRRSRSSQFKAHTQREWENKTGLDFNHFIGGDINK
-434 KGSVGSAHSW
+434 KGTVTGGHSL
-444 SITARI
+444 TRGDVRVI
-450 QYAKLP
+450 Q
-456 RQGRIRYIP
+456 QT
-465 PKNYSPSAPLPK
+465 SAPDKHGVYQATVEIKKPDGSWEMKKGRGGKPMTNHSMFPK
-477 GPNNGY
+477 DWD
-483 SAGNLSKKVLTLVY
+483 
-497 INGKLKFGP
+497 
-506 SSLPSSALKAPVP
+506 
-519 IVGKAEA
+519 
-526 PPGKAVP
+526 
-533 VGEARIPS
+533 EARIRAEVTS
-541 NPKAVKGTTVTL
+541 AWEKRKELEGQKWRGTSKSGV
-553 SQEQRLA
+553 E
-560 NGELIPKGS
+560 
-569 VVTWSDNAVKVVRPD
+569 
-584 GKKRR
+584 
-589 FNSRDWEQKALP
+589 
-601 KPQLPKD
+601 
-608 YRDDINIGGNNPRFN
+608 
-623 QQRHEKIESHNP
+623 IEGFTEP
-635 NRIEEIRQRNAVSS
+635 NR
-649 AERQADALKRM
+649 
-660 QTSGRTRL
+660 
-668 PGQPQKGKPG
+668 
-678 AAREMSSSDNPNQTA
+678 TA
-693 EAFARRYLGR
+693 Y
-703 KPTLMER
+703 P
-710 VEGEKLYGGKCVGC
+710 LYNSK
-724 WKAQMPDG
+724 
-732 TFVVYRPAGNASM
+732 
-745 TKGTTASVDI
+745 
-755 NNPTLN
+755 
-761 NLNINLKGKPT
+761 
-772 ELKFKFPAR
+772 

>member
-10 NDSFIRQVLDR
+10 NDPFIRQVLDR

-162 TGQRLVDRFHNT
+162 TGQRLADRFHNA
-174 GSMLTQGVG
+174 GAMLTQGVG

-289 AVSNIFTAVIPV
+289 AVSNIFMAAIPI

-334 KSAVSDNFADAA
+334 ESAVSDNFADAA

-403 FPNFEKDVK
+403 FPNFEKHVK
-412 YDTRINT
+412 YDTKLDIQELSGGGIPK
-419 AVPQVNPIDEPVFNP
+419 AKPVFDAKPRWEVDRKLNKLTTREQVEKNVQETRRRSQSSQFKAHAQREWENKTGLDFNHFIGGDINK
-434 KGSVGSAHSW
+434 KGTVTGGHSL
-444 SITARI
+444 TRGDVRVI
-450 QYAKLP
+450 Q
-456 RQGRIRYIP
+456 QT
-465 PKNYSPSAPLPK
+465 SAPDKHGVYQATVEIKKPDGSWEVKTKKGGKVMTKHTMFPK
-477 GPNNGY
+477 DWD
-483 SAGNLSKKVLTLVY
+483 
-497 INGKLKFGP
+497 
-506 SSLPSSALKAPVP
+506 
-519 IVGKAEA
+519 
-526 PPGKAVP
+526 
-533 VGEARIPS
+533 EARIRAEVTS
-541 NPKAVKGTTVTL
+541 AWESRIMLKDNKWQGT
-553 SQEQRLA
+553 SKS
-560 NGELIPKGS
+560 GI
-569 VVTWSDNAVKVVRPD
+569 
-584 GKKRR
+584 
-589 FNSRDWEQKALP
+589 
-601 KPQLPKD
+601 
-608 YRDDINIGGNNPRFN
+608 
-623 QQRHEKIESHNP
+623 KIEGFTEP
-635 NRIEEIRQRNAVSS
+635 NR
-649 AERQADALKRM
+649 
-660 QTSGRTRL
+660 
-668 PGQPQKGKPG
+668 
-678 AAREMSSSDNPNQTA
+678 TA
-693 EAFARRYLGR
+693 YPIYE
-703 KPTLMER
+703 
-710 VEGEKLYGGKCVGC
+710 
-724 WKAQMPDG
+724 
-732 TFVVYRPAGNASM
+732 
-745 TKGTTASVDI
+745 
-755 NNPTLN
+755 
-761 NLNINLKGKPT
+761 
-772 ELKFKFPAR
+772 

>member
-1 MHAHASDLA
+1 MGISRKISLILSILAVCLPMHAHASDLA

-49 NIQSHQLGNLMI
+49 KIQSHQLGNLFI

-162 TGQRLVDRFHNT
+162 TGQRLADRFHNA

-378 PSNGKNVKLADQRH
+378 PSNGKNVKLANKRH
-392 PKTGVPFDGKG
+392 PKTKVPFDGKG
-403 FPNFEKDVK
+403 FPNFEKHVK
-412 YDTRINT
+412 YDTKLDIQELSGGGIPK
-419 AVPQVNPIDEPVFNP
+419 AKPVFDAKPRWEVDRKLNKLTTREQVEKNVQETRRRSQSSQFKAHAQREWENKTGLDFNHFIGGDINK
-434 KGSVGSAHSW
+434 KGTVTGGHSL
-444 SITARI
+444 TRGDVRVI
-450 QYAKLP
+450 Q
-456 RQGRIRYIP
+456 QT
-465 PKNYSPSAPLPK
+465 SAPDKHGVYQATVEIKKPDGSWEMKKGRGGKPMTNHSMFPK
-477 GPNNGY
+477 DWD
-483 SAGNLSKKVLTLVY
+483 
-497 INGKLKFGP
+497 
-506 SSLPSSALKAPVP
+506 
-519 IVGKAEA
+519 
-526 PPGKAVP
+526 
-533 VGEARIPS
+533 EARIRAEVTS
-541 NPKAVKGTTVTL
+541 AWEKRKELEGQKWRGTSKSGV
-553 SQEQRLA
+553 E
-560 NGELIPKGS
+560 
-569 VVTWSDNAVKVVRPD
+569 
-584 GKKRR
+584 
-589 FNSRDWEQKALP
+589 
-601 KPQLPKD
+601 
-608 YRDDINIGGNNPRFN
+608 
-623 QQRHEKIESHNP
+623 IEGFTEP
-635 NRIEEIRQRNAVSS
+635 NR
-649 AERQADALKRM
+649 
-660 QTSGRTRL
+660 
-668 PGQPQKGKPG
+668 
-678 AAREMSSSDNPNQTA
+678 TA
-693 EAFARRYLGR
+693 Y
-703 KPTLMER
+703 P
-710 VEGEKLYGGKCVGC
+710 LYNSK
-724 WKAQMPDG
+724 
-732 TFVVYRPAGNASM
+732 
-745 TKGTTASVDI
+745 
-755 NNPTLN
+755 
-761 NLNINLKGKPT
+761 
-772 ELKFKFPAR
+772 

>member
-1 MHAHASDLA
+1 MGISRKISLILSILAVCLPMHAHASDLA
-10 NDSFIRQVLDR
+10 NDPFIRQVLDR

-148 VAQNIRL
+148 VTQNIRL

-162 TGQRLVDRFHNT
+162 TGQRLADRFHNA
-174 GSMLTQGVG
+174 GAMLTQGVG

-403 FPNFEKDVK
+403 FPNFEKHVK
-412 YDTRINT
+412 YDTKLDIQELSGGGIPK
-419 AVPQVNPIDEPVFNP
+419 AKPVFDAKPRWEVDRKLNKLTTREQVEKNVQETRRRSQSSQFKAHAQREWENKTGLDFNHFIGGDINK
-434 KGSVGSAHSW
+434 KGTVTGGHSL
-444 SITARI
+444 TRGDVRVI
-450 QYAKLP
+450 Q
-456 RQGRIRYIP
+456 QT
-465 PKNYSPSAPLPK
+465 SAPDKHGVYQATVEIKKPDGSWEVKTKKGGKVMTKHTMFPK
-477 GPNNGY
+477 DWD
-483 SAGNLSKKVLTLVY
+483 
-497 INGKLKFGP
+497 
-506 SSLPSSALKAPVP
+506 
-519 IVGKAEA
+519 
-526 PPGKAVP
+526 
-533 VGEARIPS
+533 EARIRAEVTS
-541 NPKAVKGTTVTL
+541 AWESRIMLKDNKWQGT
-553 SQEQRLA
+553 SKS
-560 NGELIPKGS
+560 GI
-569 VVTWSDNAVKVVRPD
+569 
-584 GKKRR
+584 
-589 FNSRDWEQKALP
+589 
-601 KPQLPKD
+601 
-608 YRDDINIGGNNPRFN
+608 
-623 QQRHEKIESHNP
+623 KIEGFTEP
-635 NRIEEIRQRNAVSS
+635 NR
-649 AERQADALKRM
+649 
-660 QTSGRTRL
+660 
-668 PGQPQKGKPG
+668 
-678 AAREMSSSDNPNQTA
+678 TA
-693 EAFARRYLGR
+693 YPIYE
-703 KPTLMER
+703 
-710 VEGEKLYGGKCVGC
+710 
-724 WKAQMPDG
+724 
-732 TFVVYRPAGNASM
+732 
-745 TKGTTASVDI
+745 
-755 NNPTLN
+755 
-761 NLNINLKGKPT
+761 
-772 ELKFKFPAR
+772 

>member
-1 MHAHASDLA
+1 MGISRKISLILSILAVCLPMHAHASDLA
-10 NDSFIRQVLDR
+10 NDPFIRQVLDR

-162 TGQRLVDRFHNT
+162 TGQRLADRFHNA
-174 GSMLTQGVG
+174 GAMLTQGVG

-253 MARIND
+253 MERIND

-403 FPNFEKDVK
+403 FPNFEKHVK
-412 YDTRINT
+412 YDTKLDIQELSGGGIPK
-419 AVPQVNPIDEPVFNP
+419 AKPVFDAKPRWEVDRKLNKLTTREQVEKNVQETRRRSQSSQFKAHTQREWENKTGLDFNHFIGGDINK
-434 KGSVGSAHSW
+434 KGTVTGGHSL
-444 SITARI
+444 TRGDVRVI
-450 QYAKLP
+450 Q
-456 RQGRIRYIP
+456 QT
-465 PKNYSPSAPLPK
+465 SAPDKHGVYQATVEIKKPDGSWEMKKGRGGKPMTNHSMFPK
-477 GPNNGY
+477 DWD
-483 SAGNLSKKVLTLVY
+483 
-497 INGKLKFGP
+497 
-506 SSLPSSALKAPVP
+506 
-519 IVGKAEA
+519 
-526 PPGKAVP
+526 
-533 VGEARIPS
+533 EARIRAEVTS
-541 NPKAVKGTTVTL
+541 AWEKRKELEGQKWRGTSKSGV
-553 SQEQRLA
+553 E
-560 NGELIPKGS
+560 
-569 VVTWSDNAVKVVRPD
+569 
-584 GKKRR
+584 
-589 FNSRDWEQKALP
+589 
-601 KPQLPKD
+601 
-608 YRDDINIGGNNPRFN
+608 
-623 QQRHEKIESHNP
+623 IEGFTEP
-635 NRIEEIRQRNAVSS
+635 NR
-649 AERQADALKRM
+649 
-660 QTSGRTRL
+660 
-668 PGQPQKGKPG
+668 
-678 AAREMSSSDNPNQTA
+678 TA
-693 EAFARRYLGR
+693 Y
-703 KPTLMER
+703 P
-710 VEGEKLYGGKCVGC
+710 LYNSK
-724 WKAQMPDG
+724 
-732 TFVVYRPAGNASM
+732 
-745 TKGTTASVDI
+745 
-755 NNPTLN
+755 
-761 NLNINLKGKPT
+761 
-772 ELKFKFPAR
+772 

>member
-1 MHAHASDLA
+1 MGISRKISLILSILAVCLPMHAHASDLA
-10 NDSFIRQVLDR
+10 NDPFIRQVLDR

-155 NLTDNRS
+155 NLTDNHS
-162 TGQRLVDRFHNT
+162 TGQRLADRFHNA
-174 GSMLTQGVG
+174 GAMLTQGVG

-403 FPNFEKDVK
+403 FPNFEKHVK
-412 YDTRINT
+412 YDTKLDIQELSGGGIPK
-419 AVPQVNPIDEPVFNP
+419 AKPVFDAKPRWEVDRKLNKLTTREQVEKNVQETRRRSQSSQFKAHTQREWENKTGLDFNHFIGGDINK
-434 KGSVGSAHSW
+434 KGTVTGGHSL
-444 SITARI
+444 TRGDVRVI
-450 QYAKLP
+450 Q
-456 RQGRIRYIP
+456 QT
-465 PKNYSPSAPLPK
+465 SAPDKHGVYQATVEIKKPDGSWEMKKGRGGKPMTNHSMFPK
-477 GPNNGY
+477 DWD
-483 SAGNLSKKVLTLVY
+483 
-497 INGKLKFGP
+497 
-506 SSLPSSALKAPVP
+506 
-519 IVGKAEA
+519 
-526 PPGKAVP
+526 
-533 VGEARIPS
+533 EARIRAEVTS
-541 NPKAVKGTTVTL
+541 AWEKRKELEGQKWRGTSKSGV
-553 SQEQRLA
+553 E
-560 NGELIPKGS
+560 
-569 VVTWSDNAVKVVRPD
+569 
-584 GKKRR
+584 
-589 FNSRDWEQKALP
+589 
-601 KPQLPKD
+601 
-608 YRDDINIGGNNPRFN
+608 
-623 QQRHEKIESHNP
+623 IEGFTEP
-635 NRIEEIRQRNAVSS
+635 NR
-649 AERQADALKRM
+649 
-660 QTSGRTRL
+660 
-668 PGQPQKGKPG
+668 
-678 AAREMSSSDNPNQTA
+678 TA
-693 EAFARRYLGR
+693 Y
-703 KPTLMER
+703 P
-710 VEGEKLYGGKCVGC
+710 LYNSK
-724 WKAQMPDG
+724 
-732 TFVVYRPAGNASM
+732 
-745 TKGTTASVDI
+745 
-755 NNPTLN
+755 
-761 NLNINLKGKPT
+761 
-772 ELKFKFPAR
+772 

>member
-1 MHAHASDLA
+1 MGISRKISLILSILAVCLPMHAHASDLA
-10 NDSFIRQVLDR
+10 NDSFIWQVLDR

-49 NIQSHQLGNLMI
+49 KIQSHQLGNLMI

-162 TGQRLVDRFHNT
+162 TGQRLADRFHNA
-174 GSMLTQGVG
+174 GGMLTQGVG

-289 AVSNIFTAVIPV
+289 AVSNIFTAVIPI

-334 KSAVSDNFADAA
+334 KSAVSNNFADAA

-403 FPNFEKDVK
+403 FPNFEKHVK
-412 YDTRINT
+412 YDTKLDIQELSGGGIPK
-419 AVPQVNPIDEPVFNP
+419 AKPVFDAKPRWEVDRKLNKLTTREQVEKNVQETRRRSQSSQFKAHAQREWENKTGLDFNHFIGGDINK
-434 KGSVGSAHSW
+434 KGTVTGGHSL
-444 SITARI
+444 TRGDVRVI
-450 QYAKLP
+450 Q
-456 RQGRIRYIP
+456 QT
-465 PKNYSPSAPLPK
+465 SAPDKHGVYQATVEIKKPDGSWEVKTKKGGKVMTKHTMFPK
-477 GPNNGY
+477 DWD
-483 SAGNLSKKVLTLVY
+483 
-497 INGKLKFGP
+497 
-506 SSLPSSALKAPVP
+506 
-519 IVGKAEA
+519 
-526 PPGKAVP
+526 
-533 VGEARIPS
+533 EARIRAEVTS
-541 NPKAVKGTTVTL
+541 AWESRIMLKDNKWQGT
-553 SQEQRLA
+553 SKS
-560 NGELIPKGS
+560 GI
-569 VVTWSDNAVKVVRPD
+569 
-584 GKKRR
+584 
-589 FNSRDWEQKALP
+589 
-601 KPQLPKD
+601 
-608 YRDDINIGGNNPRFN
+608 
-623 QQRHEKIESHNP
+623 KIEGFTEP
-635 NRIEEIRQRNAVSS
+635 NR
-649 AERQADALKRM
+649 
-660 QTSGRTRL
+660 
-668 PGQPQKGKPG
+668 
-678 AAREMSSSDNPNQTA
+678 TA
-693 EAFARRYLGR
+693 YPIYE
-703 KPTLMER
+703 
-710 VEGEKLYGGKCVGC
+710 
-724 WKAQMPDG
+724 
-732 TFVVYRPAGNASM
+732 
-745 TKGTTASVDI
+745 
-755 NNPTLN
+755 
-761 NLNINLKGKPT
+761 
-772 ELKFKFPAR
+772 

>member
-162 TGQRLVDRFHNT
+162 TGQRLADRFHNA
-174 GSMLTQGVG
+174 GAMLTQGVG

-223 VGAGDAVQGISEGSN
+223 VGAGDAVQGISESSN

-403 FPNFEKDVK
+403 FPNFEKHVK
-412 YDTRINT
+412 YDTKLDIQELSGGGIPK
-419 AVPQVNPIDEPVFNP
+419 AKPVFDAKPRWEVDRKLNKLTTREQVEKNVQETRRRSQSSQFKAHTQREWENKTGLDFNHFIGGDINK
-434 KGSVGSAHSW
+434 KGTVTGGHSL
-444 SITARI
+444 TRGDVRVI
-450 QYAKLP
+450 Q
-456 RQGRIRYIP
+456 QT
-465 PKNYSPSAPLPK
+465 SAPDKHGVYQATVEIKKPDGSWEMKKGRGGKPMTNHSMFPK
-477 GPNNGY
+477 DWD
-483 SAGNLSKKVLTLVY
+483 
-497 INGKLKFGP
+497 
-506 SSLPSSALKAPVP
+506 
-519 IVGKAEA
+519 
-526 PPGKAVP
+526 
-533 VGEARIPS
+533 EARIR
-541 NPKAVKGTTVTL
+541 AEVT
-553 SQEQRLA
+553 SAWEKRK
-560 NGELIPKGS
+560 ELEG
-569 VVTWSDNAVKVVRPD
+569 
-584 GKKRR
+584 
-589 FNSRDWEQKALP
+589 QKWRGIS
-601 KPQLPKD
+601 KS
-608 YRDDINIGGNNPRFN
+608 GV
-623 QQRHEKIESHNP
+623 EIEGFTEP
-635 NRIEEIRQRNAVSS
+635 NR
-649 AERQADALKRM
+649 
-660 QTSGRTRL
+660 
-668 PGQPQKGKPG
+668 
-678 AAREMSSSDNPNQTA
+678 TA
-693 EAFARRYLGR
+693 Y
-703 KPTLMER
+703 P
-710 VEGEKLYGGKCVGC
+710 LYNSK
-724 WKAQMPDG
+724 
-732 TFVVYRPAGNASM
+732 
-745 TKGTTASVDI
+745 
-755 NNPTLN
+755 
-761 NLNINLKGKPT
+761 
-772 ELKFKFPAR
+772 

>member
-10 NDSFIRQVLDR
+10 NDPFIRQVLDR

-162 TGQRLVDRFHNT
+162 TGQRLADRFHNA
-174 GSMLTQGVG
+174 GAMLTQGVG

-403 FPNFEKDVK
+403 FPNFEKHVK
-412 YDTRINT
+412 YDTKLDIQELSGGGIPK
-419 AVPQVNPIDEPVFNP
+419 AKPVFDAKPRWEVDRKLNKLTTREQVEKNIQETRRRSQSSQFKAHAQREWENKTGLDFNHFIGGDINK
-434 KGSVGSAHSW
+434 KGTVTGGHSL
-444 SITARI
+444 TRGDVRVI
-450 QYAKLP
+450 Q
-456 RQGRIRYIP
+456 QT
-465 PKNYSPSAPLPK
+465 SAPDKHGVYQATVEIKKPDGSWEMKKGRGGKPMTNHSMFPK
-477 GPNNGY
+477 DWD
-483 SAGNLSKKVLTLVY
+483 
-497 INGKLKFGP
+497 
-506 SSLPSSALKAPVP
+506 
-519 IVGKAEA
+519 
-526 PPGKAVP
+526 
-533 VGEARIPS
+533 EARIRAEVTS
-541 NPKAVKGTTVTL
+541 AWEKRKELEGQKWRGTSKSGV
-553 SQEQRLA
+553 E
-560 NGELIPKGS
+560 
-569 VVTWSDNAVKVVRPD
+569 
-584 GKKRR
+584 
-589 FNSRDWEQKALP
+589 
-601 KPQLPKD
+601 
-608 YRDDINIGGNNPRFN
+608 
-623 QQRHEKIESHNP
+623 IEGFTEP
-635 NRIEEIRQRNAVSS
+635 NR
-649 AERQADALKRM
+649 
-660 QTSGRTRL
+660 
-668 PGQPQKGKPG
+668 
-678 AAREMSSSDNPNQTA
+678 TA
-693 EAFARRYLGR
+693 Y
-703 KPTLMER
+703 P
-710 VEGEKLYGGKCVGC
+710 LYNSK
-724 WKAQMPDG
+724 
-732 TFVVYRPAGNASM
+732 
-745 TKGTTASVDI
+745 
-755 NNPTLN
+755 
-761 NLNINLKGKPT
+761 
-772 ELKFKFPAR
+772 

>member
-1 MHAHASDLA
+1 MGISRKISLILSILAVCLPMHAHASDLA

-162 TGQRLVDRFHNT
+162 TGQRLADRFHNA
-174 GSMLTQGVG
+174 GAMLTQGVG

-223 VGAGDAVQGISEGSN
+223 VGAGDAVQGISESSN

-403 FPNFEKDVK
+403 FPNFEKHVK
-412 YDTRINT
+412 YDTKLDIQELSGGGIPK
-419 AVPQVNPIDEPVFNP
+419 AKPVFDAKPRWEVDRKLNKLTTREQVEKNVQETRRRSQSSQFKAHTQREWENKTGLDFNHFIGGDINK
-434 KGSVGSAHSW
+434 KGTVTGGHSL
-444 SITARI
+444 TRGDVRVI
-450 QYAKLP
+450 Q
-456 RQGRIRYIP
+456 QT
-465 PKNYSPSAPLPK
+465 SAPDKHGVYQVTVEIKKPDGSWEMKKGRGGKPMTNHSMFPK
-477 GPNNGY
+477 DWD
-483 SAGNLSKKVLTLVY
+483 
-497 INGKLKFGP
+497 
-506 SSLPSSALKAPVP
+506 
-519 IVGKAEA
+519 
-526 PPGKAVP
+526 
-533 VGEARIPS
+533 EARIRAEVTS
-541 NPKAVKGTTVTL
+541 AWEKRKELEGQKWRGTSKSGV
-553 SQEQRLA
+553 E
-560 NGELIPKGS
+560 
-569 VVTWSDNAVKVVRPD
+569 
-584 GKKRR
+584 
-589 FNSRDWEQKALP
+589 
-601 KPQLPKD
+601 
-608 YRDDINIGGNNPRFN
+608 
-623 QQRHEKIESHNP
+623 IEGFTEP
-635 NRIEEIRQRNAVSS
+635 NR
-649 AERQADALKRM
+649 
-660 QTSGRTRL
+660 
-668 PGQPQKGKPG
+668 
-678 AAREMSSSDNPNQTA
+678 TA
-693 EAFARRYLGR
+693 Y
-703 KPTLMER
+703 P
-710 VEGEKLYGGKCVGC
+710 LYNSK
-724 WKAQMPDG
+724 
-732 TFVVYRPAGNASM
+732 
-745 TKGTTASVDI
+745 
-755 NNPTLN
+755 
-761 NLNINLKGKPT
+761 
-772 ELKFKFPAR
+772 

>member
-10 NDSFIRQVLDR
+10 NDPFIRQVLDR

-162 TGQRLVDRFHNT
+162 TGQRLADRFHNA
-174 GSMLTQGVG
+174 GAMLTQGVG

-289 AVSNIFTAVIPV
+289 AVSNIFTAVIPI

-403 FPNFEKDVK
+403 FPNFEKHVK
-412 YDTRINT
+412 YDTKLDIQELSGGGIPK
-419 AVPQVNPIDEPVFNP
+419 AKPVFDAKPRWEVDRKLNKLTTREQVEKNVQETRRRSQSSQFKAHAQREWENKTGLDFNHFIGGDINK
-434 KGSVGSAHSW
+434 KGTVTGGHSL
-444 SITARI
+444 TRGDVRVI
-450 QYAKLP
+450 Q
-456 RQGRIRYIP
+456 QT
-465 PKNYSPSAPLPK
+465 SAPDKHGVYQATVEIKKPDGSWEVKTKKGGKVMTKHTMFPK
-477 GPNNGY
+477 DWD
-483 SAGNLSKKVLTLVY
+483 
-497 INGKLKFGP
+497 
-506 SSLPSSALKAPVP
+506 
-519 IVGKAEA
+519 
-526 PPGKAVP
+526 
-533 VGEARIPS
+533 EARIRAEVTS
-541 NPKAVKGTTVTL
+541 AWESRIMLKDNKWQGT
-553 SQEQRLA
+553 SKS
-560 NGELIPKGS
+560 GI
-569 VVTWSDNAVKVVRPD
+569 
-584 GKKRR
+584 
-589 FNSRDWEQKALP
+589 
-601 KPQLPKD
+601 
-608 YRDDINIGGNNPRFN
+608 
-623 QQRHEKIESHNP
+623 KIEGFTEP
-635 NRIEEIRQRNAVSS
+635 NR
-649 AERQADALKRM
+649 
-660 QTSGRTRL
+660 
-668 PGQPQKGKPG
+668 
-678 AAREMSSSDNPNQTA
+678 TA
-693 EAFARRYLGR
+693 YPIYE
-703 KPTLMER
+703 
-710 VEGEKLYGGKCVGC
+710 
-724 WKAQMPDG
+724 
-732 TFVVYRPAGNASM
+732 
-745 TKGTTASVDI
+745 
-755 NNPTLN
+755 
-761 NLNINLKGKPT
+761 
-772 ELKFKFPAR
+772 

>member
-1 MHAHASDLA
+1 MGISRKISLILSILAVCLPMHAHASDLA
-10 NDSFIRQVLDR
+10 NDPFIRQVLDR

-162 TGQRLVDRFHNT
+162 TGQRLADRFHNA
-174 GSMLTQGVG
+174 GAMLTQGVG

-403 FPNFEKDVK
+403 FSNFEKHVK
-412 YDTRINT
+412 YDTKLDIQELSGGGIPK
-419 AVPQVNPIDEPVFNP
+419 AKPVFDAKPRWEVDRKLNKLTTREQVEKNVQETRRRSQSSQFKAHAQREWENKTGLDFNHFIGGDINK
-434 KGSVGSAHSW
+434 KGTVTGGHSL
-444 SITARI
+444 TRGDVRVI
-450 QYAKLP
+450 Q
-456 RQGRIRYIP
+456 QT
-465 PKNYSPSAPLPK
+465 SAPDKHGVYQATVEIKKPDGSWEVKTKKGGKVMTKHTMFPK
-477 GPNNGY
+477 DWD
-483 SAGNLSKKVLTLVY
+483 
-497 INGKLKFGP
+497 
-506 SSLPSSALKAPVP
+506 
-519 IVGKAEA
+519 
-526 PPGKAVP
+526 
-533 VGEARIPS
+533 EARIRAEVTS
-541 NPKAVKGTTVTL
+541 AWESRIMLKDNKWQGT
-553 SQEQRLA
+553 SKS
-560 NGELIPKGS
+560 GI
-569 VVTWSDNAVKVVRPD
+569 
-584 GKKRR
+584 
-589 FNSRDWEQKALP
+589 
-601 KPQLPKD
+601 
-608 YRDDINIGGNNPRFN
+608 
-623 QQRHEKIESHNP
+623 KIEGFTEP
-635 NRIEEIRQRNAVSS
+635 NR
-649 AERQADALKRM
+649 
-660 QTSGRTRL
+660 
-668 PGQPQKGKPG
+668 
-678 AAREMSSSDNPNQTA
+678 TA
-693 EAFARRYLGR
+693 YPIYE
-703 KPTLMER
+703 
-710 VEGEKLYGGKCVGC
+710 
-724 WKAQMPDG
+724 
-732 TFVVYRPAGNASM
+732 
-745 TKGTTASVDI
+745 
-755 NNPTLN
+755 
-761 NLNINLKGKPT
+761 
-772 ELKFKFPAR
+772 

>member
-111 HWDGYEHHPA
+111 HCDGYEHHPA

-162 TGQRLVDRFHNT
+162 TGQRLADRFHNA
-174 GSMLTQGVG
+174 GAMLTQGVG

-223 VGAGDAVQGISEGSN
+223 VGAGDAVQGISESSN

-403 FPNFEKDVK
+403 FPNFEKHVK
-412 YDTRINT
+412 YDTKLDIQELSGGGIPK
-419 AVPQVNPIDEPVFNP
+419 AKPVFDAKPRWEVDRKLNKLTTREQVEKNVQETRRRSQSSQFKAHTQREWENKTGLDFNHFIGGDINK
-434 KGSVGSAHSW
+434 KGTVTGGHSL
-444 SITARI
+444 TRGDVRVI
-450 QYAKLP
+450 Q
-456 RQGRIRYIP
+456 QT
-465 PKNYSPSAPLPK
+465 SAPDKHGVYQATVEIKKPDGSWEMKKGRGGKPMTNHSMFPK
-477 GPNNGY
+477 DWD
-483 SAGNLSKKVLTLVY
+483 
-497 INGKLKFGP
+497 
-506 SSLPSSALKAPVP
+506 
-519 IVGKAEA
+519 
-526 PPGKAVP
+526 
-533 VGEARIPS
+533 EARIRAEVTS
-541 NPKAVKGTTVTL
+541 AWEKRKELEGQKWRGTSKSGV
-553 SQEQRLA
+553 E
-560 NGELIPKGS
+560 
-569 VVTWSDNAVKVVRPD
+569 
-584 GKKRR
+584 
-589 FNSRDWEQKALP
+589 
-601 KPQLPKD
+601 
-608 YRDDINIGGNNPRFN
+608 
-623 QQRHEKIESHNP
+623 IEGFTEP
-635 NRIEEIRQRNAVSS
+635 NR
-649 AERQADALKRM
+649 
-660 QTSGRTRL
+660 
-668 PGQPQKGKPG
+668 
-678 AAREMSSSDNPNQTA
+678 TA
-693 EAFARRYLGR
+693 Y
-703 KPTLMER
+703 P
-710 VEGEKLYGGKCVGC
+710 LYNSK
-724 WKAQMPDG
+724 
-732 TFVVYRPAGNASM
+732 
-745 TKGTTASVDI
+745 
-755 NNPTLN
+755 
-761 NLNINLKGKPT
+761 
-772 ELKFKFPAR
+772 